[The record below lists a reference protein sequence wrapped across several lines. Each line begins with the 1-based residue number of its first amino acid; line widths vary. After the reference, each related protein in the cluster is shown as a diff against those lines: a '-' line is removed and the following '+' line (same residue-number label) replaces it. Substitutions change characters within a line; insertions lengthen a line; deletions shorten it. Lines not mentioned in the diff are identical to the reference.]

1 MIGDNCVPLSFL
13 PQFVIVLLRHI
24 DKVLYN
30 FLLAPTTFILSVEDL
45 LYWIIFPLPVLYFV
59 LFINGVASA
68 LFLAGGGFVRVGL
81 S

>member
-13 PQFVIVLLRHI
+13 PQFAVVLLRHI

-45 LYWIIFPLPVLYFV
+45 LDWIIFPLPVLYFV
-59 LFINGVASA
+59 LFING
-68 LFLAGGGFVRVGL
+68 LFLGCIGVILGRW
-81 S
+81 